1 MGRTRKI
8 SRQRGGNIKRF
19 SDRELDQEL
28 QRLERL
34 LKAQIQGFKPRNILG
49 KTEANIKAVEVEM
62 AARRKNSA
70 NVAAAKAADAREA
83 EEAEEATAQA
93 IAASKAAAA
102 EAAAAE
108 AEPPPPPPNTNIQ
121 RMLNK
126 TNANLQNV
134 ERKMQSTPTFRNKWS
149 DWTNSPIDAKIKELN
164 TYTNKIIA
172 EAKRIGL
179 TYVRNE
185 LIARDDT
192 RSMEQK
198 AEAMLESNGKDV
210 IAINK
215 LKDEK
220 ERLEKLRYKNDKMES
235 WRLSK
240 IGEVE
245 DVLEDMKQRIGAV
258 RNMGASS
265 VTVEAAEA
273 AKMQANTNA
282 NAGRGAAN
290 ATADA
295 AAEEALRAYQAEAPA
310 PAPRSPNNNINPFP
324 KFNKDY
330 KEAQGLA
337 EPQPEE
343 VVQASSF
350 FANNNGPTLPPPP
363 AKGHAIRAV
372 KEAILTAKSE
382 NIDQINRHAADA
394 AAAAAAVMGNSDPS
408 TAILADAATT
418 AAVSIQTLRNSPDNS
433 RRMVAV
439 FEAWKELNR
448 LADDSEFLDQD
459 TKAAV
464 RELTE
469 MSKKFVASRQ
479 KAATN
484 IGRVFKGF
492 KTRKAVRN
500 AKRNANAFLG
510 AEGPAELPFE
520 PAPLPVRADP
530 PFEPAPLPVRADP
543 PFEPAPLPVRAEPP
557 FEPAPIPVRAEP
569 PVLPVEA
576 PLTAPA
582 NKGEWEEGPGRVAA
596 ALAAKAKRD
605 NVPAVA
611 PPPVAAPPPPP
622 PKPSAEAL
630 RNAARNGNV
639 QATKAMLG
647 APPPLQA
654 PPPALPRPTG
664 GPRGRYASQAVDLV
678 ALAEEL
684 NKNPKSDDPRLRAL
698 QSFLNNYARREV
710 RGGRHHTHRKSKK
723 NKSNKTYRRSKETYR
738 RRH

>member
-126 TNANLQNV
+126 TTANLQNV

-149 DWTNSPIDAKIKELN
+149 GWTTGWTNSPIDAKIKELN

-220 ERLEKLRYKNDKMES
+220 ERLEKLRYKNDKMEG

-258 RNMGASS
+258 RSMGASS
-265 VTVEAAEA
+265 ATVEEAEA
-273 AKMQANTNA
+273 VGMQAEA
-282 NAGRGAAN
+282 NAEGSAAN
-290 ATADA
+290 ATA
-295 AAEEALRAYQAEAPA
+295 AAEAALRAEGAPA
-310 PAPRSPNNNINPFP
+310 VPAPGSPNNNIGENPLAD
-324 KFNKDY
+324 FNAQY
-330 KEAQGLA
+330 REAQKA
-337 EPQPEE
+337 APP

-350 FANNNGPTLPPPP
+350 FPNNGPTLPPPP

-372 KEAILTAKSE
+372 KEAVLTAKSE
-382 NIDQINRHAADA
+382 NIDQINWHVAAA
-394 AAAAAAVMGNSDPS
+394 KAAAAAVMGNSDPS
-408 TAILADAATT
+408 TANLADMATT
-418 AAVSIQTLRNSPDNS
+418 AAVSIQTAWNSPDNS
-433 RRMVAV
+433 KAKMTV
-439 FEAWKELNR
+439 FTVWKTLNR
-448 LADDSEFLDQD
+448 LAAESELLDED
-459 TKAAV
+459 TRAAV
-464 RELTE
+464 KECME
-469 MSKKFVASRQ
+469 MSEKWVASRQ

-484 IGRVFKGF
+484 IERAFRGF
-492 KTRKAVRN
+492 KTR
-500 AKRNANAFLG
+500 RNANAR
-510 AEGPAELPFE
+510 
-520 PAPLPVRADP
+520 RA
-530 PFEPAPLPVRADP
+530 AA
-543 PFEPAPLPVRAEPP
+543 AA
-557 FEPAPIPVRAEP
+557 AA
-569 PVLPVEA
+569 A
-576 PLTAPA
+576 A
-582 NKGEWEEGPGRVAA
+582 EEGEEDDVAA
-596 ALAAKAKRD
+596 GKNRKGA
-605 NVPAVA
+605 
-611 PPPVAAPPPPP
+611 PVADLSGEPGERDSLPPPPLSLVP
-622 PKPSAEAL
+622 PPPQPPLRQLPRPPSKPNSSPTPPPSLLPFPSSPPPSSAVGNTQPDPNPAVLAFRRDPEGAL
-630 RNAARNGNV
+630 RNAAVTGNL
-639 QATKAMLG
+639 QATKAGLG
-647 APPPLQA
+647 APPPLQ
-654 PPPALPRPTG
+654 PPPTPQPRPTG
-664 GPRGRYASQAVDLV
+664 GPRGRYASKAVDLV
-678 ALAEEL
+678 ALAEKL
-684 NKNPKSDDPRLRAL
+684 NRNPNSTDTQLIALR
-698 QSFLNNYARREV
+698 NYLEAAERSMG
-710 RGGRHHTHRKSKK
+710 RGGRRQTHRKSKK
-723 NKSNKTYRRSKETYR
+723 HRSNKTH
-738 RRH
+738 RH

>member
-108 AEPPPPPPNTNIQ
+108 AAAAEAEPPPPPPNTNIQ

-126 TNANLQNV
+126 TTANLQNV

-149 DWTNSPIDAKIKELN
+149 GWTTGWTNSPIDAKIKELN

-220 ERLEKLRYKNDKMES
+220 ERLEKLRYKNDKMEG

-258 RNMGASS
+258 RSMGAPS

-282 NAGRGAAN
+282 ARRNAN

-324 KFNKDY
+324 KFNEDY
-330 KEAQGLA
+330 EEAQRLA
-337 EPQPEE
+337 EPQPGA

-350 FANNNGPTLPPPP
+350 FANNKNGPTLPPPP

-448 LADDSEFLDQD
+448 LADESEFLDQD

-469 MSKKFVASRQ
+469 MSKNFVASRQ
-479 KAATN
+479 KAATT
-484 IGRVFKGF
+484 IGRAF
-492 KTRKAVRN
+492 KTRKAVRRN
-500 AKRNANAFLG
+500 AKRNATAFLE
-510 AEGPAELPFE
+510 AEGP
-520 PAPLPVRADP
+520 
-530 PFEPAPLPVRADP
+530 
-543 PFEPAPLPVRAEPP
+543 AEPP
-557 FEPAPIPVRAEP
+557 FEPAPLPVRAEP

-582 NKGEWEEGPGRVAA
+582 NKGEWEEGPGRVPA
-596 ALAAKAKRD
+596 ALAAKAKR
-605 NVPAVA
+605 NIVPAAA

-630 RNAARNGNV
+630 ANAARNGNV

-654 PPPALPRPTG
+654 PPPPLPRPTG

-723 NKSNKTYRRSKETYR
+723 NKSNKTHHRSKETHRRSKETH